1 MSHKKDASL
10 IWVKL
15 LIKDVVKPRLECI
28 LNVTRQLILYDRLIH
43 RRLIARDIVQQ
54 TKNARVQPPTIN
66 LRFTLHLLDLKLCT
80 LSNFPCVCRL
90 QTFSKSYFSQKKI
103 RNAIRVSIN
112 LDTDQVIRFVR
123 PDLGQNCLQ
132 RVPVNDSR

>member
-1 MSHKKDASL
+1 MNEIIDNRFS
-10 IWVKL
+10 
-15 LIKDVVKPRLECI
+15 KPRLECI
-28 LNVTRQLILYDRLIH
+28 LNVTRQLILYDRPIH

-66 LRFTLHLLDLKLCT
+66 SRFTLHLLDLKLCM

-90 QTFSKSYFSQKKI
+90 QTFSKSYFSQKNKKKI
-103 RNAIRVSIN
+103 KKNRNAIRVSISLN
-112 LDTDQVIRFVR
+112 PDQVLRSVW

-132 RVPVNDSR
+132 KVSADDS